1 MAANFLYQSIPPPA
15 KTFDEVYAQYKQCP
29 YVSCQFLAYSV
40 VVVNFAPGGC
50 FSSNVSSPEISTTDG
65 FQGFAFNWLL
75 YHFFYKG
82 CKKGLFKLP
91 GEQGEAVAFTDAVRA
106 KMEAAKA
113 KMDLLKAELGS
124 IPDMA
129 LYFKAKKETAETE
142 TPQGD
147 EVTGEE

>member
-1 MAANFLYQSIPPPA
+1 M
-15 KTFDEVYAQYKQCP
+15 QYKECP
-29 YVSCQFLAYSV
+29 YVNCEFLAYCL
-40 VVVNFAPGGC
+40 VVVNFASGGC

-75 YHFFYKG
+75 YNFFYKG

-91 GEQGEAVAFTDAVRA
+91 GEQGEAVAFTDTVRA

-129 LYFKAKKETAETE
+129 LFFQAKKETAETE
-142 TPQGD
+142 APQGD
-147 EVTGEE
+147 EVTREGE